1 MDDNNQTSSDE
12 VIEDAVVVEEP
23 TTEDLADDQV
33 GQVDADSIDET
44 LNEEPQDEGEV
55 SEDVM
60 SLLDIQ
66 DAINTRLKKL
76 EALKEDMRPHKEMLD
91 SIFANDD
98 DYNEKSE
105 IAKNA
110 SKAKS
115 EAKKRILRQP
125 QAAELN
131 AKIEDIKNEG
141 RELQE
146 SLSYY
151 LREYQRMT
159 GASEF
164 ESADGELR
172 QIVYI
177 AKLVRKTNLN
187 E

>member
-1 MDDNNQTSSDE
+1 MD
-12 VIEDAVVVEEP
+12 EDKVQDAEIVEETP
-23 TTEDLADDQV
+23 ET
-33 GQVDADSIDET
+33 SNDESG
-44 LNEEPQDEGEV
+44 EEV
-55 SEDVM
+55 SESVM

-76 EALKEDMRPHKEMLD
+76 ESLKEDLKPHKEMLD
-91 SIFANDD
+91 SIFANDED
-98 DYNEKSE
+98 FGEKNE
-105 IAKNA
+105 IAKKA
-110 SKAKS
+110 SKDKS

-131 AKIEDIKNEG
+131 QKIEDIKNEG

-159 GASEF
+159 GANEF
-164 ESADGELR
+164 ESEDGELR

-187 E
+187 D

>member
-1 MDDNNQTSSDE
+1 MDDND
-12 VIEDAVVVEEP
+12 VKKEDIQDAEIVEEP
-23 TTEDLADDQV
+23 TADSPDNQVDESSPADD
-33 GQVDADSIDET
+33 
-44 LNEEPQDEGEV
+44 GEV

-76 EALKEDMRPHKEMLD
+76 ETLKEDMRPHKEMLD

-98 DYNEKSE
+98 DYNEKNE

-131 AKIEDIKNEG
+131 AKIDDIKNEG
-141 RELQE
+141 KELQE
-146 SLSYY
+146 ALSYY

-159 GASEF
+159 GANEF
-164 ESADGELR
+164 ESEDGELR

-187 E
+187 D

>member
-1 MDDNNQTSSDE
+1 MVYSVFVMDEDKNKLEEETLEE
-12 VIEDAVVVEEP
+12 VSTEDVVEDPMESVGEEEITEIEDV
-23 TTEDLADDQV
+23 
-33 GQVDADSIDET
+33 
-44 LNEEPQDEGEV
+44 QDGEV
-55 SEDVM
+55 SGDVM

-76 EALKEDMRPHKEMLD
+76 ETLKEDLRPHKEMLD

-98 DYNEKSE
+98 DFNEKNE

-115 EAKKRILRQP
+115 ESRKRILRQP
-125 QAAELN
+125 QAADLN
-131 AKIEDIKNEG
+131 AKMEDIKNEG
-141 RELQE
+141 KELQE
-146 SLSYY
+146 ALSYY

-159 GASEF
+159 GANEF
-164 ESADGELR
+164 ESEDGELR

-187 E
+187 D

>member
-1 MDDNNQTSSDE
+1 MQNDDNKPE
-12 VIEDAVVVEEP
+12 ELIEEAVEENGSQ
-23 TTEDLADDQV
+23 DV
-33 GQVDADSIDET
+33 T
-44 LNEEPQDEGEV
+44 LQEENSNTPFDEGAEADEV
-55 SEDVM
+55 SENVM

-76 EALKEDMRPHKEMLD
+76 ENLKEDLRPHKEMLD
-91 SIFANDD
+91 SIFANDE

-141 RELQE
+141 KDLQE

-159 GASEF
+159 GANEF
-164 ESADGELR
+164 ESEDGELR

-187 E
+187 DN